1 MPGGGG
7 TQVEAD
13 GTPREHAAHCVD
25 VDRGLK
31 IIKVPIVLQY
41 STGRPISWRTSV
53 GLTWIWDVPPSCP
66 SAQPLLPT
74 SHQPRQNQA
83 EGGTAKIIVNPTQL
97 SEQMPLPVVVLE
109 LSGSKK
115 ETSASLVLFPG
126 KHRFAI

>member
-31 IIKVPIVLQY
+31 IIKVPTVLQY

-66 SAQPLLPT
+66 SAQPFLPI
-74 SHQPRQNQA
+74 SHQPRQNRA
-83 EGGTAKIIVNPTQL
+83 EGETDKIKVNPTQVRQ
-97 SEQMPLPVVVLE
+97 EMGLPVC
-109 LSGSKK
+109 
-115 ETSASLVLFPG
+115 
-126 KHRFAI
+126 I